1 MSASEWKI
9 KKISVS
15 LTMFTIYQGGKIMQI
30 NIATICFI
38 VGISLVPRM
47 GFTADSKSDNPDNP
61 DPATIVQD
69 SDITNKI
76 KVRLSADKNFGR
88 FKNIKVDTDNDGIVW
103 LSGTAQLLSEE
114 EKAIEI
120 ARGTKG
126 VVIVKSNVKIKNG
139 NPVSN

>member
-9 KKISVS
+9 KKTSVS
-15 LTMFTIYQGGKIMQI
+15 LIMITIYQGGKIMQI
-30 NIATICFI
+30 NIATICFMA
-38 VGISLVPRM
+38 GISLVPRM
-47 GFTADSKSDNPDNP
+47 GFTADSKSDNP

-76 KVRLSADKNFGR
+76 KVRLSADKHFGR

-103 LSGTAQLLSEE
+103 LSGTAHLLSEE

-126 VVIVKSNVKIKNG
+126 VVIVKSNIKIKNG
-139 NPVSN
+139 NPVSD